1 MVDSPVQRK
10 HLSTTEPN
18 VTPIENFG
26 IFFSKQRRG
35 EIGKGDIERKEK
47 RKKNFLG
54 SYCSS
59 NTQVKRYKASHGT
72 FPGYT
77 NIKGTL
83 TS

>member
-1 MVDSPVQRK
+1 MVDSPERRK
-10 HLSTTEPN
+10 HLGMTEPN
-18 VTPIENFG
+18 VTPIENFS
-26 IFFSKQRRG
+26 IFVSKQRRG

-47 RKKNFLG
+47 KNSLG

-59 NTQVKRYKASHGT
+59 NTRVKRHKASHGT